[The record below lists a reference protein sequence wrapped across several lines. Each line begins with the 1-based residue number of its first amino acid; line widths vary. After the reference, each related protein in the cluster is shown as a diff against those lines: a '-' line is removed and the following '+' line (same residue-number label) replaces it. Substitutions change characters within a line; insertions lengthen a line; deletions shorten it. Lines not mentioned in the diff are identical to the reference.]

1 MEQVTNQV
9 GNSLTRI
16 SLRFAYD
23 ASRYVMLLHIDNAL
37 RHADIVGCIC
47 KATERE
53 GEREN
58 VKTTETRLTHAH
70 KVLTFDAQ
78 VGGAVHGRS
87 HGISRRDA
95 HVFGIIRF
103 DIEFLIRKI

>member
-1 MEQVTNQV
+1 MEQVANQV

-47 KATERE
+47 KGNKKE
-53 GEREN
+53 EREN

-78 VGGAVHGRS
+78 VGGAVHCRS

>member
-1 MEQVTNQV
+1 MLSDT
-9 GNSLTRI
+9 LI
-16 SLRFAYD
+16 SSG
-23 ASRYVMLLHIDNAL
+23 ASA
-37 RHADIVGCIC
+37 
-47 KATERE
+47 KQQKERK
-53 GEREN
+53 RECED
-58 VKTTETRLTHAH
+58 TQTRLTHAH

-87 HGISRRDA
+87 HRISRRDA